1 MVSVTILAMMKMK
14 PNVHKGLDHIFNQFT
29 SSSFVFELKFY
40 KIALRIILIN
50 EMNIIVFQ

>member
-29 SSSFVFELKFY
+29 SSSFVFELK
-40 KIALRIILIN
+40 ILQN
-50 EMNIIVFQ
+50 STKNHTH